1 MKRATVLALFAAAV
15 IAAPAA
21 AQREGGGPGRG
32 PMFNRNPVAVLV
44 DSAQVLG
51 LGADQVTQLRTIA
64 QELDVQNKTP
74 LDSLQAYRPQGGGG
88 MGGPP
93 GEMTP
98 EMRERMEHARP
109 FMQQVRENNRQAMDR
124 AMELLTPEQREHAQ
138 AMLPRRRGPGGPGG
152 PGGPPQP

>member
-1 MKRATVLALFAAAV
+1 MMKRGTVLALLAAAV
-15 IAAPAA
+15 MAAPAA

-32 PMFNRNPVAVLV
+32 PRFNRNPVAVLV

-51 LGADQVTQLRTIA
+51 LDADQVARLRPIA
-64 QELDVQNKTP
+64 EELDTQNKTP
-74 LDSLQAYRPQGGGG
+74 LDSLQHYRPQGGG

-109 FMQQVRENNRQAMDR
+109 FMQQVRENNRSAMDR
-124 AMELLTPEQREHAQ
+124 AMEILTPEQRERAQ
-138 AMLPRRRGPGGPGG
+138 ALMPRRRGPGGPDA
-152 PGGPPQP
+152 PPPPRP